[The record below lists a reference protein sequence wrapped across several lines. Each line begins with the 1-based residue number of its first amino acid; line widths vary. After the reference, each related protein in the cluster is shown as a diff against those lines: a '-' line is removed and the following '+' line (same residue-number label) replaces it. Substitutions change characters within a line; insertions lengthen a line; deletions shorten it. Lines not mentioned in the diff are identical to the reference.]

1 MTDEKQ
7 ASDQAKSG
15 SGSQSP
21 MAMGMGMA
29 KKMMAQMGQGGS
41 PFEMMQKMMGQMH
54 EAGKPPPMERMMGLC
69 MGMCSEMLN
78 AIRQTN
84 ALAVHGTPELQ
95 NAFGEWLEQLEGKTE
110 ALVAAA
116 RSRSPL
122 GQRADGAD
130 HVAGV
135 VAEEAA

>member
-29 KKMMAQMGQGGS
+29 K
-41 PFEMMQKMMGQMH
+41 KMMGQMH